1 MPEQLIKKT
10 ARGGASGSLF
20 LIIYFPNTRAMVLP
34 ISAGLAT
41 T

>member
-1 MPEQLIKKT
+1 MPEQLIKKS
-10 ARGGASGSLF
+10 ARGGSVRF
-20 LIIYFPNTRAMVLP
+20 TIFKTYFPNTRAMVLP